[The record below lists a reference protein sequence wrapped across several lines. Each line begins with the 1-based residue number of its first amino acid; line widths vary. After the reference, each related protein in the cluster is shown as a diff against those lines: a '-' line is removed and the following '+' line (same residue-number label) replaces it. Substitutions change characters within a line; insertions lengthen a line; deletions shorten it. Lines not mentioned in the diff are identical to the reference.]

1 MKTAFAFLL
10 VGGVCLSGW
19 AANDGET
26 APAPA
31 SATVLSQQDAE
42 ALKAERRAEREK
54 RRAEFRARMEKRR
67 AERDARM
74 KQEIQNLEA
83 KADAAESQ
91 AKAEAANAES
101 APEAAVADQTE
112 KASVKRPR
120 HADVSPEMERRI
132 RDAVRAEVRPLL
144 EELRQLRRELG
155 NRVRQQE
162 RMPAQNLKKQNPE

>member
-1 MKTAFAFLL
+1 MKVALVVLL
-10 VGGVCLSGW
+10 VGGVCLSDW
-19 AANDGET
+19 AANGGE
-26 APAPA
+26 AAPA
-31 SATVLSQQDAE
+31 SAPVQSQQDVE

-91 AKAEAANAES
+91 AKAEAANAEP
-101 APEAAVADQTE
+101 APEVTAVADRTE
-112 KASVKRPR
+112 KRSEKRSR
-120 HADVSPEMERRI
+120 HAEVSPEMERCI

-144 EELRQLRRELG
+144 DELRQLRRELDG
-155 NRVRQQE
+155 RIRQQE
-162 RMPAQNLKKQNPE
+162 RFSARNLKQQKAE